1 MISSKQR
8 NKINPVRRL
17 NPKQKKQFYI
27 FNKNL
32 CEPSIC
38 WHSFYRNLDFKIF
51 MNTIIDF
58 MKRNYKIILAVVLL
72 SATLFAFRNT
82 SFTES
87 TTSEKDKMLL
97 ELLTFVIEKGH
108 YSPATIDDTF
118 SKGVYKDYIQA
129 LDPSKRFFLQS
140 DIDEFSKYET
150 QLDDQLL
157 NKDLTFFNLT
167 YDRLIKRMEEGKS
180 LYKDILSTPFDYTVD
195 ETFNTDYEKAPYA
208 KNAAELKEKWR
219 KQLKLSTLSSL
230 TDRLKIQENKEKGI
244 VDKDPK
250 SSSDVLKPGEF
261 VDNINNTEKEKSD
274 KSTDGKP
281 KTLAELEK
289 ITRESSLKSLDE
301 YFGFM
306 KELTRDDWFSIY
318 INSITARFDPHTN
331 YFPPEEKERFDVSI
345 SGKFEG
351 IGARLQKKN
360 DFTEITELISGGPA
374 WRGKQLEAG
383 DVIMKVAQGN
393 GEPLDIVGMRLDD
406 VVKKIKGPKGSE
418 VRLTVKKV
426 DGSIKTISIIRDIVE
441 IEETYAKSSV
451 VERNGMRYGVIYLPK
466 FYIDF
471 ENADGRDAGKDI
483 AAEVEALKKV
493 GVNGIVL
500 DVRDDGGGSLST
512 VVDIAGLFIEQGPI
526 VQIKSADRKKEV
538 LYDRDKKIEWD
549 GPLVIMVNSFSA
561 SASEILAAAIQ
572 DYKRGI
578 IVGSKQTYGKG
589 TVQNVIDLNKFVR
602 SSSTGDL
609 GALKTTTQKFYR
621 INGGSTQLE
630 GVSSDIV
637 MPDKYAYLKMGERD
651 VEAAM
656 PWDKID
662 PAPYSVWKNN
672 ANFDKAIAESKK
684 RIAQN
689 PQFKLIEENAKWID
703 ERSKEN
709 VYSLKMDDF
718 KKHQAAIEETNKKF
732 KAISDYDY
740 HLKFTSLPQEAEAM
754 KKDASL
760 KEKRLRW
767 HESLSKD
774 IYVEEALNV
783 LDDLQSKPVIKKSAP
798 AVTLKKEKLAK

>member
-1 MISSKQR
+1 
-8 NKINPVRRL
+8 
-17 NPKQKKQFYI
+17 
-27 FNKNL
+27 
-32 CEPSIC
+32 
-38 WHSFYRNLDFKIF
+38 
-51 MNTIIDF
+51 

-72 SATLFAFRNT
+72 SATLFAFKIN
-82 SFTES
+82 S
-87 TTSEKDKMLL
+87 TKSVDPEKDKMLL

-118 SKGVYKDYIQA
+118 SKGIYKDYIEA

-140 DIDEFSKYET
+140 DIDEFSKFEM

-157 NKDLTFFNLT
+157 NKDLSFFNLT
-167 YDRLIKRMEEGKS
+167 YDRLMKRMEEGKK
-180 LYKDILSTPFDYTVD
+180 LYKDILSTPFDYTID
-195 ETFNTDYEKAPYA
+195 ETFNTDYEKAPYV
-208 KNAAELKEKWR
+208 KNTQELKERWR
-219 KQLKLSTLSSL
+219 KQIKLSTLSSL

-244 VDKDPK
+244 VDKDNK
-250 SSSDVLKPGEF
+250 STSEVVKPGEF
-261 VDNINNTEKEKSD
+261 VDELANSEKD
-274 KSTDGKP
+274 KPSDGKP
-281 KTLAELEK
+281 KTFEELEK

-306 KELTRDDWFSIY
+306 KDLTRDDWFSVY
-318 INSITARFDPHTN
+318 INSITSRFDPHTN

-451 VERNGMRYGVIYLPK
+451 VERNGVKYGVIYLPK

-471 ENADGRDAGKDI
+471 ENKDGRDAGKDI
-483 AAEVEALKKV
+483 AIEVESLKKA

-526 VQIKSADRKKEV
+526 VQIKSAGRKKEV

-578 IVGSKQTYGKG
+578 IIGSKQTYGKG
-589 TVQNVIDLNKFVR
+589 TVQNVIDLNSFVR
-602 SSSTGDL
+602 SSSAGDL

-637 MPDKYAYLKMGERD
+637 MPDRYAYLKMGERD
-651 VEAAM
+651 VDNAM

-662 PAPYSVWKNN
+662 PAPYSVWTNN
-672 ANFDKAIAESKK
+672 AKFEKAIADSKK

-709 VYSLKMDDF
+709 LYSLKMEEF
-718 KKHQAAIEETNKKF
+718 KKSQKEIEDTNKKF
-732 KAISDYDY
+732 KPIADYDY
-740 HLKFTSLPQEAEAM
+740 HLKFTSLPLEAEAM
-754 KKDASL
+754 QKDASL
-760 KEKRLRW
+760 KEKRERW

-783 LDDLQSKPVIKKSAP
+783 LDDLQSKPVVKKTVP
-798 AVTLKKEKLAK
+798 VTMKKQKLVKT

>member
-1 MISSKQR
+1 MDTI
-8 NKINPVRRL
+8 
-17 NPKQKKQFYI
+17 
-27 FNKNL
+27 
-32 CEPSIC
+32 
-38 WHSFYRNLDFKIF
+38 
-51 MNTIIDF
+51 MNF
-58 MKRNYKIILAVVLL
+58 MKRNYKILIAVVLL
-72 SATLFAFRNT
+72 SVTLFAFKINSDR
-82 SFTES
+82 SDDP
-87 TTSEKDKMLL
+87 EKDKMLL

-108 YSPATIDDTF
+108 YDPAKIDDTF
-118 SKGVYKDYIQA
+118 SKGIYKDYIEA

-150 QLDDQLL
+150 LLDDQLL
-157 NKDLTFFNLT
+157 NKELTFFNLT
-167 YDRLIKRMEEGKS
+167 YNRLMKRMAEGKGF
-180 LYKDILSTPFDYTVD
+180 YKDILSTPFDYSVD
-195 ETFNTDYEKAPYA
+195 ESFNTDYEKAPYA
-208 KNAAELKEKWR
+208 KNASELKEKWR
-219 KQLKLSTLSSL
+219 KQIKLSTLSSL

-244 VDKDPK
+244 VEKDVK
-250 SSSDVLKPGEF
+250 NTSEDLKPGEF
-261 VDNINNTEKEKSD
+261 IDGLANSDSD
-274 KSTDGKP
+274 KSANDKP
-281 KTLAELEK
+281 RTFEELEK

-306 KELTRDDWFSIY
+306 EDLTRDEWFSVY
-318 INSITARFDPHTN
+318 VNSITARFDPHTN

-360 DFTEITELISGGPA
+360 DLTEITDLISGGPA
-374 WRGKQLEAG
+374 WRGKLLESG
-383 DVIMKVAQGN
+383 DVIMKVAQGSK
-393 GEPLDIVGMRLDD
+393 EPVDIVGMRLDD

-441 IEETYAKSSV
+441 IEETYVKSSV
-451 VERNGMRYGVIYLPK
+451 VERNGMKYGVIYLPK
-466 FYIDF
+466 FYIEF
-471 ENADGRDAGKDI
+471 ENKDGRDAGKDV
-483 AAEVEALKKV
+483 AKEVKSLKNE
-493 GVNGIVL
+493 GVNGIVF

-526 VQIKSADRKKEV
+526 VQVKSAGRQKEV

-578 IVGSKQTYGKG
+578 IIGSKQTYGKG
-589 TVQNVIDLNKFVR
+589 TVQNVIDLNQFVR
-602 SSSTGDL
+602 SSDKGDL

-630 GVSSDIV
+630 GVTSDV
-637 MPDKYAYLKMGERD
+637 VVPDRYAYLKMGERD
-651 VEAAM
+651 LDNAM

-662 PAPYSVWKNN
+662 AAPYNVWANN
-672 ANFDKAIAESKK
+672 AKFNKAIADSKN

-689 PQFKLIEENAKWID
+689 QQFKLIEENAKWID

-709 VYSLKMDDF
+709 DYSLKLEEF
-718 KKHQAAIEETNKKF
+718 KKNQKAIEETNKKF
-732 KAISDYDY
+732 KSIVDYDY
-740 HLKFTSLPQEAEAM
+740 HLKFASLPQEAEAM
-754 KKDASL
+754 KTDASL
-760 KEKRLRW
+760 KEKRERW

-783 LDDLQSKPVIKKSAP
+783 LDDLQLKPVVKKSAP
-798 AVTLKKEKLAK
+798 VAMKKQKLVKS

>member
-1 MISSKQR
+1 M
-8 NKINPVRRL
+8 
-17 NPKQKKQFYI
+17 
-27 FNKNL
+27 
-32 CEPSIC
+32 
-38 WHSFYRNLDFKIF
+38 D
-51 MNTIIDF
+51 TIINF

-72 SATLFAFRNT
+72 SASLFAFKIN
-82 SFTES
+82 S
-87 TTSEKDKMLL
+87 TKSVDPEKDKMLL

-108 YSPATIDDTF
+108 YSPATIDDAF
-118 SKGVYKDYIQA
+118 SKGVYKDYIEA

-140 DIDEFSKYET
+140 DIDEFSKYEME
-150 QLDDQLL
+150 LDDQLL
-157 NKDLTFFNLT
+157 NKDLTLFELT
-167 YDRLIKRMEEGKS
+167 YNRLMKRMEEGKKM
-180 LYKDILSTPFDYTVD
+180 YKDILSTPFDYSID
-195 ETFNTDYEKAPYA
+195 ETFNTDYEKTPYA
-208 KNAAELKEKWR
+208 KNAIELKEKWR
-219 KQLKLSTLSSL
+219 KQIKLSTLSSL

-244 VDKDPK
+244 VDKDSK
-250 SSSDVLKPGEF
+250 NNSEVIKPGEF
-261 VDNINNTEKEKSD
+261 SENTSDIEKD

-281 KTLAELEK
+281 KTFEELEK

-306 KELTRDDWFSIY
+306 KELTRDDWFSMY
-318 INSITARFDPHTN
+318 INSITSRFDPHTN
-331 YFPPEEKERFDVSI
+331 YFSPEKKSSFDQDM

-383 DVIMKVAQGN
+383 DVVMKVAQGSA
-393 GEPLDIVGMRLDD
+393 EPVDIVGMRLDD

-426 DGSIKTISIIRDIVE
+426 DGTIKTISIIRDVVE
-441 IEETYAKSSV
+441 IEETYVKSSV
-451 VERNGMRYGVIYLPK
+451 VERNGMKYGVIHLPI
-466 FYIDF
+466 FYFDVV
-471 ENADGRDAGKDI
+471 NRDGRDAGKDV
-483 AAEVEALKKV
+483 AAEVESLKKV
-493 GVNGIVL
+493 GINGIAF

-526 VQIKSADRKKEV
+526 VQIKSVGRKKEV

-549 GPLVIMVNSFSA
+549 GPLVVMVNSFSA

-578 IVGSKQTYGKG
+578 IIGSKQTYGKG
-589 TVQNVIDLNKFVR
+589 TVQNVIDLNTLVR
-602 SSSTGDL
+602 SSDKGDL

-637 MPDKYAYLKMGERD
+637 MPDRYAYLKMGERD
-651 VEAAM
+651 VDNAM

-662 PAPYSVWKNN
+662 PAQYNVWNNN
-672 ANFDKAIAESKK
+672 AKFAKAIADSKK

-703 ERSKEN
+703 ERRKEN
-709 VYSLKMDDF
+709 LYSLKFEDF
-718 KKHQAAIEETNKKF
+718 KKNQKAIEDSNKKF
-732 KAISDYDY
+732 KSIGDYDY

-754 KKDASL
+754 KTDASL
-760 KEKRLRW
+760 KEKRERW

-783 LDDLQSKPVIKKSAP
+783 LDDLQPKPVVKKSIP
-798 AVTLKKEKLAK
+798 LTMKKEKLVKK